1 MDVTNA
7 KSARQLAQAWSQ
19 EGPRGAR
26 MLRRFA
32 EDQRT
37 CAGLGRDLGRPVSE
51 RGHLAA
57 ARVLDRA
64 AARMEQAA

>member
-26 MLRRFA
+26 MLRKAREAA
-32 EDQRT
+32 EGEEVFR
-37 CAGLGRDLGRPVSE
+37 R
-51 RGHLAA
+51 LA
-57 ARVLDRA
+57 
-64 AARMEQAA
+64 